1 MPVIHREAGWSFVIY
16 PEDHPP
22 PHVHA
27 KRPGGDVKVSLLGP
41 DGDPRVIRIRN
52 VSDRDAWRAQAIV
65 YEYQDAF
72 LEHWRLIHG

>member
-16 PEDHPP
+16 LDDHPP

-27 KRPGGDVKVSLLGP
+27 KRADGDVKVHLRGADDAP
-41 DGDPRVIRIRN
+41 AVVRIRN
-52 VSDRDAWRAQAIV
+52 VNDRDAWRALSIV
-65 YEYQDAF
+65 HEYQDEF